1 MTSQKKNAL
10 QLDQQLLLQLLQS
23 ANERNQKQQQLNEF
37 QQQTIQNL
45 TTEIQ
50 LLNEKLNYLTRK
62 LFGRS
67 KETFD
72 EETNGQLNLFEEET
86 VPKPSIE
93 DEEQRSIVVQ
103 GHRRIVGTKASKI
116 SQLPTVE
123 EDHVLTIEEQAC
135 THCGQQMKDIGRT
148 KVREEVRFHPAILDC
163 LVHYQHTYCCKAC
176 EKMGRSSFKKASV
189 PKPLISNSLGSNS
202 VVAETIR
209 MKFGQKIPAYRQEN
223 YWQKDLGLAISRDNI
238 SNWHI
243 KAVHNALD
251 MVAKRFQVYLNQ
263 EDILHGDETTYRV
276 IESAKSDTYY
286 WQFCTGKE
294 SLHPIVYYHHD
305 ESRSGEVP
313 KDFLKDFTGYLH
325 CDGYTGYNALTQT
338 KLVYCFAHA
347 RRKFLEA
354 IPKGAKT
361 SEMPAVKAVN
371 QFKKWFALEKKW
383 EKISHQERLV
393 KRQEE
398 LRPLVDNFYSWLDEL
413 TPVPKSKLDKAV
425 QYAHKIRS
433 GFLYI
438 FEDGRLELTNNRAER
453 NIKELVIGRK
463 NWLHSTS
470 LEGARTSGII
480 LSVYK
485 TAELNGLQP
494 MKYLE
499 FLFEKIPN
507 LPVFSNEAI
516 DALLPWQ
523 ENVQRICGE

>member
-86 VPKPSIE
+86 VSKPSIE

-176 EKMGRSSFKKASV
+176 EKMGRSSFKKALV
-189 PKPLISNSLGSNS
+189 HKPLISNSLGSNS

-243 KAVHNALD
+243 NRVYTNIDSWNRQGEQWLVRRANGKIHNTTKKIPAEVFEEERKHLIPIGLRHEPKIRYDKKMERSVHKDNIIHFEGNRYSVPLGTYN
-251 MVAKRFQVYLNQ
+251 KIKKVYA
-263 EDILHGDETTYRV
+263 HVSGETLKIMDPETGQL
-276 IESAKSDTYY
+276 IATHTI
-286 WQFCTGKE
+286 WTGKGQLIQDRSHQRDYRKTIE
-294 SLHPIVYYHHD
+294 KQLTEAQTQFSNTTLAQHFFIGINDAYPRYTRDHVQLIMELWASTPQARMD
-305 ESRSGEVP
+305 EALSICIERNLFSATEFRDVVNYLEKSAHKKELETNITIEVP
-313 KDFLKDFTGYLH
+313 FYRHETMERVSKI
-325 CDGYTGYNALTQT
+325 QT
-338 KLVYCFAHA
+338 EA
-347 RRKFLEA
+347 RSLEA
-354 IPKGAKT
+354 Y
-361 SEMPAVKAVN
+361 SELFGGE
-371 QFKKWFALEKKW
+371 Q
-383 EKISHQERLV
+383 LV
-393 KRQEE
+393 
-398 LRPLVDNFYSWLDEL
+398 
-413 TPVPKSKLDKAV
+413 
-425 QYAHKIRS
+425 
-433 GFLYI
+433 
-438 FEDGRLELTNNRAER
+438 
-453 NIKELVIGRK
+453 
-463 NWLHSTS
+463 
-470 LEGARTSGII
+470 
-480 LSVYK
+480 
-485 TAELNGLQP
+485 
-494 MKYLE
+494 
-499 FLFEKIPN
+499 
-507 LPVFSNEAI
+507 
-516 DALLPWQ
+516 
-523 ENVQRICGE
+523 